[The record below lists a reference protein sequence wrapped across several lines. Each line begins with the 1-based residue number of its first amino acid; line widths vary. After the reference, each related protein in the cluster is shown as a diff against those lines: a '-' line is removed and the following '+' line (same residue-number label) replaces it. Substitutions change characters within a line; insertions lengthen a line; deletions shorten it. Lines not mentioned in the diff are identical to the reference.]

1 MKFFETSKYHSFKK
15 STYITL
21 RWIGIIGQLIAV
33 NFVYLFLNSSFEFIT
48 SNLVIFLG
56 ILSNLYLIFIYKK
69 TQLSDRSAFIFL
81 LIDILQLGVLLY
93 LSGGITNPFV
103 IFILI
108 PSVFSSSN
116 LSLRTNTLLV
126 ILTIIIIVFLTF
138 NYQDLPINLNS
149 DFHNNH
155 YFYYSIPVSLIIAL
169 VFLNYFAMTFG
180 TQSRLRKEALGKMEE
195 VMAKEHELLSLGGQ
209 AAAAAHSLGTPLSTI
224 TIISHDLM
232 KQFKGQK
239 DIEKD
244 IELLIPIRDNI
255 TVFSIGDEH
264 KIIEKDNFTE
274 IIWKNNSFLDLFK
287 QSSLQDYSKG
297 VIDSS
302 NNLFIRFLS
311 WIRVNFFYPDA
322 RLSNLNKIESFLI
335 DYIERKDINLMIT
348 TSPPHSIQLLGK
360 RIKNVIN
367 LKGKIIQ
374 IKNIQKNQ
382 YVGYNRT
389 YKTKTKIK
397 VAIIGLGY
405 EDGIPR
411 SLSNKGYVYFK
422 KNRFKIIGRISMDT
436 FTVDI
441 SKSSHDLNIGMYL
454 DIINDQHKI
463 DKFAKLCKTIPNE
476 IMTSIGKRVYRK
488 YE

>member
-33 NFVYLFLNSSFEFIT
+33 NFVYLFLNPSFDFIT

-81 LIDILQLGVLLY
+81 LIDILQLGFLLY

-126 ILTIIIIVFLTF
+126 ILTTIVIVFLTF
-138 NYQDLPINLNS
+138 IYKDLPINLNS

-155 YFYYSIPVSLIIAL
+155 YFYYSIPLSLIIAL
-169 VFLNYFAMTFG
+169 VFLNYFAMSFG

-224 TIISHDLM
+224 TIIAHDLM

-239 DIEKD
+239 DLEKD
-244 IELLIPIRDNI
+244 IELLNSQVERCNEILKRLTLNPVEEDEFFDKDINIRDYLHEII
-255 TVFSIGDEH
+255 TSFREISKKEFVFNFDQDSNPKKITKSIEIVYGLRNFIGNANKFSKNSIFINLKSDSE
-264 KIIEKDNFTE
+264 FTE
-274 IIWKNNSFLDLFK
+274 ITVEDDGKGYPRDIISKIGEPYLKSNFSNDKSKQGLGLGLFIGKTLLEKNFASVNCRNSKTRSGAEVVIRWKNRELF
-287 QSSLQDYSKG
+287 
-297 VIDSS
+297 
-302 NNLFIRFLS
+302 
-311 WIRVNFFYPDA
+311 
-322 RLSNLNKIESFLI
+322 
-335 DYIERKDINLMIT
+335 
-348 TSPPHSIQLLGK
+348 
-360 RIKNVIN
+360 
-367 LKGKIIQ
+367 
-374 IKNIQKNQ
+374 NI
-382 YVGYNRT
+382 
-389 YKTKTKIK
+389 
-397 VAIIGLGY
+397 
-405 EDGIPR
+405 
-411 SLSNKGYVYFK
+411 
-422 KNRFKIIGRISMDT
+422 
-436 FTVDI
+436 
-441 SKSSHDLNIGMYL
+441 
-454 DIINDQHKI
+454 
-463 DKFAKLCKTIPNE
+463 
-476 IMTSIGKRVYRK
+476 
-488 YE
+488 